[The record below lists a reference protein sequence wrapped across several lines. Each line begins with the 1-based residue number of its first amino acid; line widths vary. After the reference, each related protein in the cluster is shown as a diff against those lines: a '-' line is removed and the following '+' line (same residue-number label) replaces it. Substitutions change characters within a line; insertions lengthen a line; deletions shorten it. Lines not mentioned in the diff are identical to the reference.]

1 MMICWKTPGIRSSC
15 WAFRWHRPSPLIDP
29 EVLEDPD
36 LVCARQLPYL
46 NGQEVEVVAYYVTRK
61 VTYTIKG
68 EVMFFGTFI
77 DRNGEWVDT
86 VHFPDVAKQYRF
98 RARPVT
104 VSEAR

>member
-1 MMICWKTPGIRSSC
+1 
-15 WAFRWHRPSPLIDP
+15 
-29 EVLEDPD
+29 
-36 LVCARQLPYL
+36 
-46 NGQEVEVVAYYVTRK
+46 RK

-98 RARPVT
+98 RGKACYRIRGKVT
-104 VSEAR
+104 EEFGTWSIEAHYLEMIPMLLPKGI